1 MEADDTRR
9 RASARRARIVCHRCH
24 RKKIR
29 CDLASEGATCS
40 ACLSAATSCEFRPS
54 HKGHRRKKVAYSC
67 QQPQDDTASLR
78 STEQP
83 ASQLTSMP
91 ANESAYVRSLLGY
104 QSELQ
109 SPGNGTDDPN
119 VSVAQASDNFM
130 PGVIRSYLETFSE
143 ICFPCCPILDVDDTT
158 VTTGSLLLD
167 HSLAAVA
174 GNVKSSLM
182 LGLSRPR
189 EHYERARHLFH
200 SERHNSTLTLIK
212 AALLLSCCDNSRLGS
227 PTDSPF
233 WWLGAAIRLALSM
246 RLHRAPQPQIHTP
259 DVGMQRRIWWTLFA
273 RERVIALCQG
283 RPCLI
288 DEDDCNVGEPQ
299 VDDFP
304 ETRSREARIF
314 IHWIDLC
321 RIMGA

>member
-1 MEADDTRR
+1 METDDTRR

-29 CDLASEGATCS
+29 CDLQREGATCS
-40 ACLSAATSCEFRPS
+40 ACLNAATSCEFRPS
-54 HKGHRRKKVAYSC
+54 HKGHRRKKVAYQP
-67 QQPQDDTASLR
+67 QQSQDDTASVRL
-78 STEQP
+78 TEQP
-83 ASQLTSMP
+83 TSQLTSIP
-91 ANESAYVRSLLGY
+91 ANESTYIRSLLGH
-104 QSELQ
+104 QSDLQ
-109 SPGNGTDDPN
+109 SSSNGRDETHM
-119 VSVAQASDNFM
+119 SLTQASDNFI
-130 PGVIRSYLETFSE
+130 PGVIRNYLETYSE

-174 GNVKSSLM
+174 SNVRSSLM
-182 LGLSRPR
+182 PGLSLPR
-189 EHYERARHLFH
+189 EHYERARHLFY
-200 SERHNSTLTLIK
+200 SERQHGTLTLIE

-227 PTDSPF
+227 PTDSTF

-246 RLHRAPQPQIHTP
+246 RLHRAPQAQMYTP

-288 DEDDCNVGEPQ
+288 DEDDCNIGQPN

-304 ETRSREARIF
+304 ENRSREARIF
-314 IHWIDLC
+314 IHWVDLC
-321 RIMGA
+321 RIMGE